1 MADTPIQAEVIIAGF
16 VAMGGAVVWLA
27 HKWDAGNTRCEERS
41 NLLHRELGSLRDW
54 TQSKML
60 EALQENTKALRQLK
74 YEVRE
79 LDPSEDLRKDSESGL
94 YPVSDTGDELH
105 QPVKRSWIDTTEVM
119 RKVK

>member
-1 MADTPIQAEVIIAGF
+1 MADTVISTEVVIAGF
-16 VAMGGAVVWLA
+16 VALGGAIVWLA

-60 EALQENTKALRQLK
+60 EALQENTKALRRLK

-79 LDPSEDLRKDSESGL
+79 LDPTDTAHNDSESGL
-94 YPVSDTGDELH
+94 YPVSETGVELH
-105 QPVKRSWIDTTEVM
+105 PPVRRSWVETTEVM